1 MLKTYIEEVILENFM
16 SYEYARI
23 PFKRGLNLIVGPNG
37 AGKSTILVGISIA
50 MGQTYTERAKR
61 LKELIR
67 YGKKAGRVTILL
79 NNEPVN
85 GVRPIQYSKSDTVSI
100 SRYLKDDGTYWY
112 EMDYRQVSKSLIDRV
127 FRRIGINPDN
137 MLIIMHQG
145 MIERFSIVSPQD
157 RLLMVEEA
165 VGIQEYRR
173 KIFEA
178 SEKLNKI
185 LSEEESVN
193 TLLKSAEQTLSY
205 WREQYE
211 KLKQKRE
218 LQKRKQF
225 LEREEVWAR
234 IIRYE
239 LSIKELKDKLQRKN
253 SLLQDVISIISE
265 RSGKCSSLRQ
275 MLEEAR
281 FKYRGLYH
289 ELIELERRKA
299 KLEVVSTGEGMGS
312 IDVEVENKMSE
323 IVKIDDEIS
332 RIIDDLIRNSVDEA
346 IYKFQKKLIEREIED
361 LRRSIVEEEKELLNL
376 EPLRVKAG
384 ERINTMRTPSE
395 VLEELRYVNAQLI
408 PLTNIS
414 DDVENIYNNYLN
426 TYNQLNDK
434 INILAR
440 NREEAIR
447 DFELRLSV
455 WRKTLEKT
463 VEEVDPVYKSI
474 LSMVGAT
481 GQVRIRDIEDPS
493 KAGLEVLVGYGGTQ
507 PTILDAYTQSGGE
520 RVVATIA
527 FLLSLQH
534 HLKSP
539 IRAIDEFDVHMDP
552 YNREIVARMIF
563 DFVMKNQ
570 ETQYIVISPSQITFQ
585 GLKANTIIIQKNRG
599 RSEAATLINPPTGS
613 N

>member
-1 MLKTYIEEVILENFM
+1 MKTYIEEVVLENFM

-67 YGKKAGRVTILL
+67 YGRKAGRVTILL
-79 NNEPVN
+79 NNESIN
-85 GVRPIQYSKSDTVSI
+85 GVRPIPYSKSDTVSI
-100 SRYLKDDGTYWY
+100 SRYLRDDGTYWY
-112 EMDYRQVSKSLIDRV
+112 EVDYKQAPKSLVDRI

-137 MLIIMHQG
+137 ILIIMHQG
-145 MIERFSIVSPQD
+145 MIERFSILTPQD

-173 KIFEA
+173 KVFEA

-211 KLKQKRE
+211 KLRQKRE
-218 LQKRKQF
+218 LLKRKQF

-234 IIRYE
+234 IVKHE
-239 LSIKELKDKLQRKN
+239 LNIKDLRDKLHRKN
-253 SLLQDVISIISE
+253 SLLQDVISIINE
-265 RSGKCSSLRQ
+265 RGEACSKLRQ
-275 MLEEAR
+275 MLEESR
-281 FKYRGLYH
+281 FKYRELYH
-289 ELIELERRKA
+289 DLIELEKEKI
-299 KLEVVSTGEGMGS
+299 KLELTGGAGGG
-312 IDVEVENKMSE
+312 EVDRGLRGKVSE
-323 IVKIDDEIS
+323 IVRIDREIS
-332 RIIDDLIRNSVDEA
+332 RIIEDLVKNSVDEA
-346 IYKFQKKLIEREIED
+346 IYKFQKRIVEGEIED
-361 LRRSIVEEEKELLNL
+361 LRRRIADEEKELLSL

-384 ERINTMRTPSE
+384 ERIDTSRSPSE

-408 PLTNIS
+408 LLTEVS
-414 DDVENIYNNYLN
+414 DDVENIYSSYLN
-426 TYNQLNDK
+426 TYNQLSDK
-434 INILAR
+434 INVLSR
-440 NREEAIR
+440 NREEALR
-447 DFELRLSV
+447 DVELRISV
-455 WRKTLEKT
+455 WRKALEKT

-474 LSMVGAT
+474 LAMVGAT
-481 GQVRIRDIEDPS
+481 GQVRVRDVEDPL

-507 PTILDAYTQSGGE
+507 PTVLDAYTQSGGE

-534 HLKSP
+534 QLKSP
-539 IRAIDEFDVHMDP
+539 IRAVDEFDVHMDP
-552 YNREIVARMIF
+552 YNREAVARMIF
-563 DFVMKNQ
+563 DFTRRNSDL
-570 ETQYIVISPSQITFQ
+570 QYIVISPSQIVFQ
-585 GLKANTIIIQKNRG
+585 GLQANIIVIQKNRG
-599 RSEAATLINPPTGS
+599 VSEVSTTNKIY
-613 N
+613 

>member
-1 MLKTYIEEVILENFM
+1 
-16 SYEYARI
+16 